1 MENAFV
7 DGSAELV
14 VTDLSTVPDDPPPD
28 LRYRHRTHL
37 LPSVKELWARREM
50 MVTLAER
57 DIRSSYKQATLGIGW
72 ALLTPIAQLV
82 IFTLIFT
89 HVKSFQVKNV
99 PYPLYAFA
107 GIMAWNYFSSSL
119 SSGGN
124 SMLSNM
130 PLVQKTYFPR
140 ACFPLSQM
148 LEAGVYTAIGLLPL
162 TLLFFIYGF
171 APHVQVLW
179 WAPVFIVVELAFT
192 AGVTLAFSAMV
203 VHVRDL
209 VQVMGLL
216 TQLGLLATPVIWQ
229 FDRIPVAW
237 QPVYSFFNP
246 LGPVIDGLRRTM
258 LEGRSPDLALMVV
271 AAIGAALY
279 LAGGYALFKRL
290 EVSFADIT

>member
-7 DGSAELV
+7 DDSAELV
-14 VTDLSTVPDDPPPD
+14 VTDLSSIPDEPPPE
-28 LRYRHRTHL
+28 LRYRHRTYL

-50 MVTLAER
+50 MYTLAER

-72 ALLTPIAQLV
+72 ALVTPIAQLV
-82 IFTLIFT
+82 IFTLIFN
-89 HVKSFQVKNV
+89 HVKSFHVANV
-99 PYPLYAFA
+99 PYPLYSFA
-107 GIMAWNYFSSSL
+107 GILPWNYFSSSL

-148 LEAGVYTAIGLLPL
+148 LEAGVYTTISLVPL
-162 TLLFFIYGF
+162 TILFVAYGF
-171 APHVQVLW
+171 IPHIQTL
-179 WAPVFIVVELAFT
+179 WAPLFIVVELAFT

-216 TQLGLLATPVIWQ
+216 TQLGLLATPVIWP
-229 FDRIPVAW
+229 FSKIPAAW
-237 QPVYSFFNP
+237 QPVYAFFNP
-246 LGPVIDGLRRTM
+246 LGPVIDGIRRTM
-258 LEGRSPDLALMVV
+258 LLGQAPELGLMVL
-271 AAIGAALY
+271 AAVGATCY
-279 LAGGYALFKRL
+279 LVGGYALFKRL